1 MTIFIGKIIGKMI
14 LSSQSSL
21 TEQSLIN
28 FIEKMGHRPASPNI
42 CLKKIS
48 ELPINSELKFFVN
61 KHNLCWL
68 ADKQFLRNYNFENKS
83 VGKLFSTNVREI
95 KLSEIL

>member
-1 MTIFIGKIIGKMI
+1 M
-14 LSSQSSL
+14 SSQSSL
-21 TEQSLIN
+21 TEQTLIN
-28 FIEKMGHRPASPNI
+28 FIEKLGHRPASPNI

-68 ADKQFLRNYNFENKS
+68 ADEQFLRNYNFDNPDKS
-83 VGKLFSTNVREI
+83 FGLFTTNIRDI